1 LADSVPADQDTL
13 LSVRGVSAGYGL
25 GDVIREVSFDVA
37 TGDIVAVIGPNGAG
51 KSTLLRTISG
61 VNRART
67 GHIRLRD
74 ADITRTA
81 VSRRVCLGLGHVPEG
96 RRILGDL
103 TVREN
108 LWLGGYT
115 NPDRRGEMEV
125 ELLSLF
131 PRLAERLGQRGGTLS
146 GGEQQM
152 LALARGMMSK
162 PALLMIDEPTLGLSP
177 VLVGALAT
185 WLVTLRDRFGTTI
198 ILAEQNARL
207 ARSIS
212 EKTVV
217 LGAGRVLTVSRSA
230 ALSDEDL
237 VSLFLTGRK
246 LETRVNTGKSQT
258 ETT

>member
-1 LADSVPADQDTL
+1 M
-13 LSVRGVSAGYGL
+13 
-25 GDVIREVSFDVA
+25 
-37 TGDIVAVIGPNGAG
+37 
-51 KSTLLRTISG
+51 
-61 VNRART
+61 
-67 GHIRLRD
+67 
-74 ADITRTA
+74 
-81 VSRRVCLGLGHVPEG
+81 EG
-96 RRILGDL
+96 
-103 TVREN
+103 
-108 LWLGGYT
+108 
-115 NPDRRGEMEV
+115 
-125 ELLSLF
+125 ELLGLF

-237 VSLFLTGRK
+237 VSLFLKGRK
-246 LETRVNTGKSQT
+246 LKTPVNTGKSET